1 MTKSTK
7 SRGKSRRTARA
18 GANHTGPKDKA
29 TEHYH
34 REKARRAVRGA
45 PESDAMAAARR
56 EYLALLE
63 SDAAKGKG
71 GRPKKKPAAVISDD
85 VDQPGEGLGED

>member
-1 MTKSTK
+1 MTKS
-7 SRGKSRRTARA
+7 RARA
-18 GANHTGPKDKA
+18 RPSGRSAAERAASDDKA
-29 TEHYH
+29 TEDYH
-34 REKARRAVRGA
+34 REKARRDRRDA

-71 GRPKKKPAAVISDD
+71 GRPKKKRAPAATD
-85 VDQPGEGLGED
+85 VGDSQE

>member
-7 SRGKSRRTARA
+7 SATRSRPAA
-18 GANHTGPKDKA
+18 KHAGPKDKAA

-34 REKARRAVRGA
+34 REKARRAVRTA
-45 PESDAMAAARR
+45 PESDVMAAARR

-63 SDAAKGKG
+63 SDAVKGKG
-71 GRPKKKPAAVISDD
+71 GRPKKKAAPIAEGPDARRDD
-85 VDQPGEGLGED
+85 VDQD

>member
-1 MTKSTK
+1 MTKSSK
-7 SRGKSRRTARA
+7 STRPRA
-18 GANHTGPKDKA
+18 PAKHPAPNDKAA

-34 REKARRAVRGA
+34 REKARRQRRDA
-45 PESDAMAAARR
+45 PESDVMAAARR

-71 GRPKKKPAAVISDD
+71 GRPKKKVTPIANADD
-85 VDQPGEGLGED
+85 SEDDNDNE

>member
-1 MTKSTK
+1 MTKAKTAK
-7 SRGKSRRTARA
+7 TRTTRRAATT
-18 GANHTGPKDKA
+18 HVGPRDKA

-34 REKARRAVRGA
+34 REKARRERQAT
-45 PESDAMAAARR
+45 PESDVMAAARR

-71 GRPKKKPAAVISDD
+71 GRPKKKVAPTTESE
-85 VDQPGEGLGED
+85 PP

>member
-7 SRGKSRRTARA
+7 SRAKSQSAAQSAARSA
-18 GANHTGPKDKA
+18 AKHAGPKDKA

-34 REKARRAVRGA
+34 REKARRAVHA
-45 PESDAMAAARR
+45 ASESDAMAAARR

-71 GRPKKKPAAVISDD
+71 GRPRKKVAPAV
-85 VDQPGEGLGED
+85 GED

>member
-7 SRGKSRRTARA
+7 SRAKSRSAARSA
-18 GANHTGPKDKA
+18 AKHAGPKDKA
-29 TEHYH
+29 SEHYH
-34 REKARRAVRGA
+34 REKARRAVHA
-45 PESDAMAAARR
+45 PSESEAMAAARR

-71 GRPKKKPAAVISDD
+71 GRPKKKAAPVVSDVGEADED
-85 VDQPGEGLGED
+85 VADD

>member
-7 SRGKSRRTARA
+7 RHRDAPRSPAKHTA
-18 GANHTGPKDKA
+18 KDKA
-29 TEHYH
+29 AKEHYH
-34 REKARRAVRGA
+34 REKQRRERHSPA
-45 PESDAMAAARR
+45 ESDVMAAARR

-71 GRPKKKPAAVISDD
+71 GRPKKKVAPAIEADD
-85 VDQPGEGLGED
+85 ADHD